1 MKYIIVYDI
10 SQVKNRKELSDY
22 LLSERFIRIQKSVFL
37 GDASLKEIKRII
49 EECNNLIKNKN
60 DSIIIYPIC
69 REDLNKSVFI
79 GVTFDIETLERFK
92 YFITY
97 WGDEYENV
105 DNLWYSQYKN

>member
-69 REDLNKSVFI
+69 REDLDRSFFL
-79 GVTFDIETLERFK
+79 GVTFDIEILEQFK

-97 WGDEYENV
+97 
-105 DNLWYSQYKN
+105 